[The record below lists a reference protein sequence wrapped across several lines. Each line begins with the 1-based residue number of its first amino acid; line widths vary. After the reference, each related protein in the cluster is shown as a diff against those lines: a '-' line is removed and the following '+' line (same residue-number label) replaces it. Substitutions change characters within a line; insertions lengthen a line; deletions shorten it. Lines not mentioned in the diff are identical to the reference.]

1 MKKLLSLVLI
11 LMATILIV
19 NAQTMSVHVLG
30 TVLRDSTNIPVPNH
44 EVIIQADSN
53 AYNFQFTATRFTSQT
68 GFYDCTINNVPT
80 TGAAVT
86 FSVRTKDCDSTWIVK
101 HFTGTPNYDT
111 VNFAICNGNVACLA
125 AFTFF
130 VDTASP
136 HQEVHFYDQS
146 SSVGGFINSWHWD
159 FGDGTSQDFLFPA
172 NPDVGHIY
180 AAFGTY
186 TVCLSISTSNGCS
199 STVCH
204 NVTVGGNTECHANYT
219 YYSDSLNALHVHF
232 QDISTPLNMITSRLW
247 NFGDPAS
254 GSLNTATTGDPWHTF
269 THAGPYAV
277 CLTIH
282 TTSGCEST
290 FCDSIMVGSNTTN
303 CENWITYTTS
313 GLTVSFEGHTHSIY
327 PTSYSWNFGDPLSG
341 VNNTSTIKNPV
352 HVFST
357 PGVYVV
363 ALHTIDSTGC
373 EWNRSETI
381 NVNTTTYDVYGF
393 VYLANQVYADHGI
406 AELMRVDS
414 GMITTVDSVMFG
426 DSLGMY
432 HFGGVLPGHY
442 YVRATLVPTSNYY
455 GQYAPTYY
463 HDAINWANATLIELG
478 QPNNPYNIYMHHV
491 SGYNS
496 GNGNINGTITQ
507 SGKFNGNGFGAANVE
522 VLLMNASGGVL
533 AYTMTN
539 SNGEFSFLQMEMG
552 TYKVYPEMVEK
563 VTTPTTVILD
573 AAHADANVIFAISG
587 GFISGIHDN
596 TVQAEFTVSD
606 IYPNPVSDNANF
618 TIQTLRSRE
627 ITVGIYSIT
636 GEFVLSIPVSLRQGT
651 NKVTIPVSDLRKGM
665 YYVKVEKPESGMI
678 VKKFILGR

>member
-1 MKKLLSLVLI
+1 MKKNLALFAF
-11 LMATILIV
+11 LMAAALFD

-30 TVLRDSTNIPVPNH
+30 TVLRDSTNLPVVNH
-44 EVIIQADSN
+44 EVVIQADSN
-53 AYNFQFTATRFTSQT
+53 VYNFQFTATQYTSHT

-86 FSVRTKDCDSTWIVK
+86 FSVRTQDCDSTWIFK

-111 VNFAICNGNVACLA
+111 VNFTICNGNNPPCQA
-125 AFTFF
+125 AFTYF

-146 SSVGGFINSWHWD
+146 TPNGYITSWHWA
-159 FGDGTSQDFLFPA
+159 FGDGTELTIVAPA
-172 NPDVGHIY
+172 NPNVSHVY

-186 TVCLSISTSNGCS
+186 TT
-199 STVCH
+199 
-204 NVTVGGNTECHANYT
+204 
-219 YYSDSLNALHVHF
+219 
-232 QDISTPLNMITSRLW
+232 
-247 NFGDPAS
+247 
-254 GSLNTATTGDPWHTF
+254 
-269 THAGPYAV
+269 
-277 CLTIH
+277 CLTIS
-282 TTSGCEST
+282 TTTGCEST

-341 VNNTSTIKNPV
+341 VTNTSTIKNPV
-352 HVFST
+352 HIFSV
-357 PGVYVV
+357 PGAYVI
-363 ALHTIDSTGC
+363 ALHTIDSAGC

-381 NVNTTTYDVYGF
+381 NLNPTTYDVYGF
-393 VYLANQVYADHGI
+393 VYLSNQVYADHGI

-414 GMITTVDSVMFG
+414 GMITTIDSVMFG

-442 YVRATLVPTSNYY
+442 YVRATLVPASNYY

-478 QPNNPYNIYMHHV
+478 QPINPYNIYMHPV
-491 SGYNS
+491 PGYNS

-507 SGKFNGNGFGAANVE
+507 GGKYNGNGLAAANVE

-539 SNGEFSFLQMEMG
+539 SNGEFSFPQMEMG

-563 VTTPTTVILD
+563 VTTPTTVTLD
-573 AAHADANVIFAISG
+573 AAHADANVIFAIQG

-596 TVQAEFTVSD
+596 AVQAEFTVSD
-606 IYPNPVSDNANF
+606 IYPNPVSENANF

-627 ITVGIYSIT
+627 ITVGIYAIT
-636 GEFVLSIPVSLRQGT
+636 GEFVLSIPVSLHQGA

>member
-1 MKKLLSLVLI
+1 MKKNLALFALLMVAALF
-11 LMATILIV
+11 T

-30 TVLRDSTNIPVPNH
+30 TILRDSTNLPVSNH
-44 EVIIQADSN
+44 EVVIQADSN

-68 GFYDCTINNVPT
+68 GLYDCTINNVPT
-80 TGAAVT
+80 TGAPVT
-86 FSVRTKDCDSTWIVK
+86 FSVRTQNCDSTWIYK
-101 HFTGTPNYDT
+101 HFTGTVNYDT
-111 VNFAICNGNVACLA
+111 VNFTICNGNTPPCQAG
-125 AFTFF
+125 FTYF

-136 HQEVHFYDQS
+136 HQEVHFQDQS
-146 SSVGGFINSWHWD
+146 TPVGNIISWHWA
-159 FGDGTSQDFLFPA
+159 FGDGTDITIVAPG
-172 NPDVGHIY
+172 NPNVSHVY
-180 AAFGTY
+180 AVFGTY
-186 TVCLSISTSNGCS
+186 TTCLTISTSTGCTS
-199 STVCH
+199 YICH
-204 NVTVGGNTECHANYT
+204 EITVGGNTECHANYT
-219 YYSDSLNALHVHF
+219 YYADSLNALHVHF

-247 NFGDPAS
+247 NFGDPGS
-254 GSLNTATTGDPWHTF
+254 GSNNTATTGDPWHTF

-282 TTSGCEST
+282 TTTGCEST

-303 CENWITYTTS
+303 CENWITYTSS
-313 GLTVSFEGHTHSIY
+313 GLTFSFEGHTHSIY
-327 PTSYSWNFGDPLSG
+327 PTSYSWNFGDPNSG
-341 VNNTSTIKNPV
+341 LNVSNEKNPT
-352 HVFST
+352 HIFSAA
-357 PGVYVV
+357 GNYVIT
-363 ALHTIDSTGC
+363 LHTIDSTGC
-373 EWNRSETI
+373 EWNRSQEIYVHTA
-381 NVNTTTYDVYGF
+381 TYDVYGF

-414 GMITTVDSVMFG
+414 GMITTIDSVMFG

-432 HFGGVLPGHY
+432 HFGGVPPGHY
-442 YVRATLVPTSNYY
+442 YVRATLIPASNYY

-478 QPNNPYNIYMHHV
+478 QPINPYNIYMHPV
-491 SGYNS
+491 PGYNS

-507 SGKFNGNGFGAANVE
+507 GGKYNGNGLAATNVE

-539 SNGEFSFLQMEMG
+539 SIGEFTFPQMEMG

-573 AAHADANVIFAISG
+573 AAHADANVIFTISG

-596 TVQAEFTVSD
+596 AVQAEFTLSD

-636 GEFVLSIPVSLRQGT
+636 GEFVLSIPVSLHQGA

-665 YYVKVEKPESGMI
+665 YYVKVEKPEGGMI

>member
-1 MKKLLSLVLI
+1 MKKNLALFAF
-11 LMATILIV
+11 LMAAALFA

-30 TVLRDSTNIPVPNH
+30 TVLRDSTNLPVVNH
-44 EVIIQADSN
+44 EVVIQADSN
-53 AYNFQFTATRFTSQT
+53 VYNFQFTATQYTSHT

-86 FSVRTKDCDSTWIVK
+86 FSVRTQDCDSTWIFK

-111 VNFAICNGNVACLA
+111 VNFTICNGN
-125 AFTFF
+125 
-130 VDTASP
+130 
-136 HQEVHFYDQS
+136 
-146 SSVGGFINSWHWD
+146 NS
-159 FGDGTSQDFLFPA
+159 
-172 NPDVGHIY
+172 
-180 AAFGTY
+180 
-186 TVCLSISTSNGCS
+186 
-199 STVCH
+199 
-204 NVTVGGNTECHANYT
+204 TECHANYT
-219 YYSDSLNALHVHF
+219 YYADSLNALQLHF
-232 QDISTPLNMITSRLW
+232 WDTSTPLNLIASRLW
-247 NFGDPAS
+247 NFGDPLA
-254 GSLNTATTGDPWHTF
+254 GTNNTATTQDPWHTY
-269 THAGPYAV
+269 TIPGSYNV

-282 TTSGCEST
+282 TTTGCEST
-290 FCDSIMVGSNTTN
+290 FCDSIMVGSNTSN

-313 GLTVSFEGHTHSIY
+313 GLTVSFEGHTHSAF

-341 VNNTSTIKNPV
+341 VTNTSTIKNPV
-352 HVFST
+352 HIFSVV
-357 PGVYVV
+357 GVYVI

-373 EWNRSETI
+373 EWNRYETI
-381 NVNTTTYDVYGF
+381 NLNPTTYDIYGF
-393 VYLANQVYADHGI
+393 VYLSNQVNADHGI
-406 AELMRVDS
+406 AELIRVDS
-414 GMITTVDSVMFG
+414 GMITTIDSVMFG

-432 HFGGVLPGHY
+432 HFGSVLPGHY
-442 YVRATLVPTSNYY
+442 YVRATLVPSSIYY
-455 GQYAPTYY
+455 GQYVPTYY

-478 QPNNPYNIYMHHV
+478 QPLNPYNIYMHPV
-491 SGYNS
+491 PGYNS

-507 SGKFNGNGFGAANVE
+507 GRKFNGNGLAAANVE
-522 VLLMNASGGVL
+522 VLLMNSSSEVL

-539 SNGEFSFLQMEMG
+539 SNGEFSFPQMEMG

-563 VTTPTTVILD
+563 VTTPTTVTLD
-573 AAHADANVIFAISG
+573 AAHADANVIFAIQG

-596 TVQAEFTVSD
+596 AVQAEFTVSD

-636 GEFVLSIPVSLRQGT
+636 GEFVLSIPVSLHQGA